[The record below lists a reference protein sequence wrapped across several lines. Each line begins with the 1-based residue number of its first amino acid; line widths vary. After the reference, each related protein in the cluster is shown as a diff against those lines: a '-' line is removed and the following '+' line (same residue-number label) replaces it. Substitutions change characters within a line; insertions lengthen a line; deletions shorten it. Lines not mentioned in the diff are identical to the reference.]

1 MHPIIHAYESVSSSP
16 NPPPQLRLQP
26 AALPPMSLRK
36 QTPARVCTIRIVQL
50 PDYMGRN
57 WSLKTKKKNKK
68 NLVRFNSI
76 PVVPYVVGLLWRVKA
91 FLTLLNRR
99 PVRGREQLLK
109 SGINLSVLR
118 IQLLPSPDTFNFWRN
133 TDGRSWSVL
142 CPALWVEVAGIGF
155 RFLFPHQQVVCDLSH
170 FSPPILLH
178 S

>member
-1 MHPIIHAYESVSSSP
+1 MWWACFGE
-16 NPPPQLRLQP
+16 
-26 AALPPMSLRK
+26 
-36 QTPARVCTIRIVQL
+36 
-50 PDYMGRN
+50 
-57 WSLKTKKKNKK
+57 LKH
-68 NLVRFNSI
+68 
-76 PVVPYVVGLLWRVKA
+76 

-133 TDGRSWSVL
+133 ADGRSWSVL

-170 FSPPILLH
+170 FPPPPFCSIPEPHTPGCEIQTRSTHGPPSARYFHLRPLLPIPYRF
-178 S
+178 SNYFPSSVPFPI